1 MQATMNVPGFPGSQ
15 KTSTSVVTL
24 RGLCKYFGN
33 DIIYEDF
40 NFDFE
45 AGSFTS
51 IFGPN
56 GCGKSTLINMMA
68 GLVPY
73 DRGQILYDGR
83 DVSQAN
89 ISYVF
94 QNYRE
99 SLFPWWRA
107 RENIEYPLKLRGM
120 KASQRKNRVDELVK
134 QFDIKFDLNRY
145 PYEFSGGQQQLIS
158 ILRALAPNPEIIFLD
173 EPFSALD
180 YEMTLFI
187 REKLQAI
194 FSQRTIAMVLVS
206 HDLEDAVFLAEQILM
221 LSKRPT
227 KVVDVVPFTLPYP
240 RNDNIVLTT
249 EFIEA
254 KRRCLEIFQ
263 QEVRK

>member
-1 MQATMNVPGFPGSQ
+1 MQAMINVPGFPGPQ
-15 KTSTSVVTL
+15 RVTSSVVTL
-24 RGLCKYFGN
+24 TGLCKYFGT
-33 DIIYEDF
+33 DVIYQDF
-40 NFDFE
+40 SFDFKS
-45 AGSFTS
+45 GTFTS

-68 GLVPY
+68 GLIPY
-73 DRGQILYDGR
+73 DHGQILYDGR
-83 DVSQAN
+83 EVSQAN
-89 ISYVF
+89 IGYVF

-99 SLFPWWRA
+99 ALFPWWKA
-107 RENIEYPLKLRGM
+107 HENIEYPLKIRGM
-120 KASQRKNRVDELVK
+120 KASQRKQRVDELVE
-134 QFDIKFDLNRY
+134 QFDIRFDLNRY

-158 ILRALAPNPEIIFLD
+158 ILRALAPNPEIVFLD

-194 FSQRTIAMVLVS
+194 FCQNNIAMVLVS

-221 LSKRPT
+221 LSKKPT
-227 KVVDVVPFTLPYP
+227 QVVEVVPFALPYP
-240 RNDNIVLTT
+240 RDDNTVLTT
-249 EFIEA
+249 EFIKA

-263 QEVRK
+263 QEVHK

>member
-1 MQATMNVPGFPGSQ
+1 MQAMVIDPGFTGPN
-15 KTSTSVVTL
+15 KATPSVVTL
-24 RGLCKYFGN
+24 TGLCKYFGTEV
-33 DIIYEDF
+33 IYEDF
-40 NFDFE
+40 NFDFKS
-45 AGSFTS
+45 GTFTS

-68 GLVPY
+68 GLIPY

-89 ISYVF
+89 IGYVF

-99 SLFPWWRA
+99 ALFPWWKA
-107 RENIEYPLKLRGM
+107 YENIEYPLKIRGM
-120 KASQRKNRVDELVK
+120 SASQRRQRVNELID

-158 ILRALAPNPEIIFLD
+158 ILRALAPNPEIVFLD

-187 REKLQAI
+187 REKLQTI
-194 FSQRTIAMVLVS
+194 FSQNNIAMVLVS

-227 KVVDVVPFTLPYP
+227 QVVDVVPFTLPYP
-240 RNDNIVLTT
+240 RNDRTVLAP